1 MASKKKELIERLEAF
16 PVVDPRGYTNAK
28 YRETLNQL
36 LREMSNRI
44 AALEAELQ
52 ARRAG
57 LPGYD

>member
-1 MASKKKELIERLEAF
+1 MGRKNLIERLEAM
-16 PVVDPRGYTNAK
+16 PVIDPRGYTNAR

-44 AALEAELQ
+44 EALEQDLA

-57 LPGYD
+57 MPGYD

>member
-1 MASKKKELIERLEAF
+1 MSRKKELIERLEAM
-16 PVVDPRGYTNAK
+16 PVVDPRGYTNAA
-28 YRETLNQL
+28 YRQTLNQL

-44 AALEAELQ
+44 EALESDLA